1 MCSKIVV
8 LFTTSLALTD
18 TNGLTKNIVIFTTC
32 PKFLHKTA
40 KPSRFQAITFICSD
54 RRKIVLIPQARVF
67 ITCSF

>member
-32 PKFLHKTA
+32 PKILHNTY
-40 KPSRFQAITFICSD
+40 RFGY
-54 RRKIVLIPQARVF
+54 
-67 ITCSF
+67 